1 MKTALLIDDDLVSR
15 DLLADQLR
23 AEGWVVWAA
32 DDGENGIR
40 IALEKQPNVVLCDL
54 LMPRCN
60 GFVVCRALRQQRDL
74 LHNIKIFVTTS
85 SGYLTD
91 RLNAIEAGANE
102 YLVKPILPK
111 EFFKLLDQLDQHLD
125 PAAPKMRDESR
136 IAGFGRLAGVPKIQP
151 AAVSSDET
159 RLRFWGVRGSTP
171 TPGPATTLYGGNTS
185 CLELRAHGEII
196 ILDAGTGIRPLGV
209 ELASEFKGQPLNVT
223 VLISHT
229 HWDHI
234 QGFPFFA
241 PAYNPMNRV
250 LILGFEGAS
259 EGLQATFSTQMESPF
274 FPIGWKQIPGHITI
288 EELRTL
294 RFKIGTIPVQATFLN
309 HPGITAGYRFNTEH
323 GVVAYLPDNEPF
335 QRYKYHSDTAFITR
349 SAEVLDYA
357 RRQDQR
363 IIDFIQDAD
372 ILVLDAQYDAE
383 EYQTRIGWGH
393 GCVDD
398 VVAMALR
405 ANVKRLCLFH
415 HDPSHDDEKISR
427 MVVWAR
433 EFVTALGEDLIVE
446 AAREGSELVLR
457 ANKPAEVVAS

>member
-15 DLLADQLR
+15 DLLAGQLR
-23 AEGWVVWAA
+23 AEGWVVWTA
-32 DDGENGIR
+32 DDGEIGIR
-40 IALEKQPNVVLCDL
+40 IALEKQPDVVPSDL

-60 GFVVCRALRQQRDL
+60 GFVVCRALRQQREL

-85 SGYLTD
+85 SGYLSD

-102 YLVKPILPK
+102 YLVKPILPR
-111 EFFKLLDQLDQHLD
+111 ELLKLLEQLEKNLD
-125 PAAPKMRDESR
+125 PDAPKMQDESR
-136 IAGFGRLAGVPKIQP
+136 LAGLASVVEPPKIQP
-151 AAVSSDET
+151 GTVVSDET
-159 RLRFWGVRGSTP
+159 RLRFWGVRGSIP
-171 TPGPATTLYGGNTS
+171 TPGPATAYYGGNTS

-209 ELASEFKGQPLNVT
+209 ELASEFQGQALNLT
-223 VLISHT
+223 LLISHT

-241 PAYNPMNRV
+241 PAYNPRNR
-250 LILGFEGAS
+250 LKILGFEGAS
-259 EGLQATFSTQMESPF
+259 DGLKATLSSQMESPF
-274 FPIGWKQIPGHITI
+274 FPVGWKQILGHITI

-294 RFKIGTIPVQATFLN
+294 RFKIGTIPVQAAFLN
-309 HPGITAGYRFNTEH
+309 HPGVTAGYRFDTEH

-363 IIDFIQDAD
+363 IIDFIQGAD

-405 ANVKRLCLFH
+405 ANVKKLCLFH
-415 HDPSHDDEKISR
+415 HDPSHDDQKISR
-427 MVVWAR
+427 MVAWAR

-446 AAREGSELVLR
+446 AAREGCELVLR
-457 ANKPAEVVAS
+457 ANKPVEVVGT